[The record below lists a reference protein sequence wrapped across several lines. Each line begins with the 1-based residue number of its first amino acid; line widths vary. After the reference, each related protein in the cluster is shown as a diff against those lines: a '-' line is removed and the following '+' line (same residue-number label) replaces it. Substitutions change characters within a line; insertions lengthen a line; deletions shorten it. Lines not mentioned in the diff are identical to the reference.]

1 LIGSYYKNVRKEWAS
16 MVSTPSYARF
26 QDALAFTRSLGDLHL
41 QAYGVTHLPEVSL
54 LDLQPVFETLHRLH
68 QQRQQQLLSGE
79 QPLDEQAFTRAAIE
93 SAACSTL
100 CLVLASDGVWDN
112 WLYEDVARFVAD
124 PSCLSAVWEH
134 SGGARRVTSSFMQR
148 NALYAKR
155 NFGAQADNA
164 TGILMF
170 ISTSEDFPDQAM

>member
-1 LIGSYYKNVRKEWAS
+1 V
-16 MVSTPSYARF
+16 
-26 QDALAFTRSLGDLHL
+26 
-41 QAYGVTHLPEVSL
+41 
-54 LDLQPVFETLHRLH
+54 LDLQPAFEELRRLH
-68 QQRQQQLLSGE
+68 QQRQQQRGE
-79 QPLDEQAFTRAAIE
+79 QALDEQAFTRVAEE

-164 TGILMF
+164 TGILMY
-170 ISTSEDFPDQAM
+170 ISFSEDFPDQAM